1 MKLKKK
7 ILDEIGKLKNNKII
21 IMITHRLSALN
32 LCDEVVLLDNGKI
45 KYFGDPDKLSKE
57 YENFLEKKN
66 WLNN

>member
-1 MKLKKK
+1 
-7 ILDEIGKLKNNKII
+7 
-21 IMITHRLSALN
+21 MITHRLSALN

-66 WLNN
+66 